1 MGKKAGGKGK
11 DKAGKG
17 AGAKPASMSDD
28 DWALYNNFENLLQ
41 NLRGNCVF
49 NTIFCS
55 ISRATA
61 ALWLW
66 QHAASAKA
74 TRQKLVE
81 IMIVPHAIAAFK
93 QVRQRVHLVFWGDSG
108 RRRARVAEVCIHRWV
123 VVWGGFCLCWAV
135 TRPALCCVGTL

>member
-1 MGKKAGGKGK
+1 MGKKGGKGK
-11 DKAGKG
+11 EKGGKG
-17 AGAKPASMSDD
+17 TSKPASMSDE

-66 QHAASAKA
+66 QHAASARA

-93 QVRQRVHLVFWGDSG
+93 QVRQQAYWRKHSGPPPRRPDTGYVVDSCVH
-108 RRRARVAEVCIHRWV
+108 
-123 VVWGGFCLCWAV
+123 
-135 TRPALCCVGTL
+135 RPGMPPPKHSA

>member
-1 MGKKAGGKGK
+1 MGKKGGKGK
-11 DKAGKG
+11 EKGGKG
-17 AGAKPASMSDD
+17 ASKPASMSDE

-66 QHAASAKA
+66 QHAASARA

-81 IMIVPHAIAAFK
+81 LYIVPHAIAAFK
-93 QVRQRVHLVFWGDSG
+93 QVRREASAQRN
-108 RRRARVAEVCIHRWV
+108 I
-123 VVWGGFCLCWAV
+123 
-135 TRPALCCVGTL
+135 